1 MIDKKEFDKILF
13 ERKRIADELHDNW
26 DYGLEQ
32 YHEKI
37 LAIITGDLQEGISFL
52 ETEATADEIYWISEV
67 FEDIAAKT
75 HSQEFIAALHRIH
88 DKMPEEVK
96 KSIEI
101 DIESA
106 ERSV

>member
-1 MIDKKEFDKILF
+1 MIEKKKIEELIQ
-13 ERKRIADELHDNW
+13 RRIDCEGFIEAGDESAWENLS
-26 DYGLEQ
+26 DYLSEDIASSIA
-32 YHEKI
+32 Y
-37 LAIITGDLQEGISFL
+37 L
-52 ETEATADEIYWISEV
+52 ETEATPDEIYWISEV

>member
-1 MIDKKEFDKILF
+1 MAVEEIRKILA
-13 ERKRIADELHDNW
+13 ERKRIYFETEDFW
-26 DYGLEQ
+26 DDGIEICWNNLVA
-32 YHEKI
+32 I
-37 LAIITGDLQEGISFL
+37 LTQDIGECIQFL